1 MSIWIRISEALAAL
15 ASGEGLAAV
24 FDRLLNAPNAERSV
38 GFTIG
43 VIALSAK
50 MAKADGQVTRDEVA
64 TFRQIFQIDPTEVI
78 DGVIIWWRDG
88 DGDLIDELMDALT
101 FLSET
106 GPIWVMTPKMGR
118 ANYVEASEI
127 QDAAPTAGL
136 SVTSSIAVATDWTAT
151 RLVARKAGKR

>member
-1 MSIWIRISEALAAL
+1 MRMGFAKGEQILEIGYAA
-15 ASGEGLAAV
+15 
-24 FDRLLNAPNAERSV
+24 DCDDLLRAKIK
-38 GFTIG
+38 GFTETEFI
-43 VIALSAK
+43 
-50 MAKADGQVTRDEVA
+50 
-64 TFRQIFQIDPTEVI
+64 QIDPTEVI

-118 ANYVEASEI
+118 PNYVEASEI
-127 QDAAPTAGL
+127 QDAAPIAGL
-136 SVTSSIAVATDWTAT
+136 SVTSTIAVATDWTAT

>member
-1 MSIWIRISEALAAL
+1 MRMGFAKGDQILEIGYAADCDDSL
-15 ASGEGLAAV
+15 RAKIK
-24 FDRLLNAPNAERSV
+24 
-38 GFTIG
+38 GFTETEFI
-43 VIALSAK
+43 
-50 MAKADGQVTRDEVA
+50 
-64 TFRQIFQIDPTEVI
+64 QIDPTEVI

-118 ANYVEASEI
+118 PNYVEASEI
-127 QDAAPTAGL
+127 QDAAPITGL
-136 SVTSSIAVATDWTAT
+136 SVTSTIAVAADWTAT

>member
-1 MSIWIRISEALAAL
+1 MRM
-15 ASGEGLAAV
+15 
-24 FDRLLNAPNAERSV
+24 
-38 GFTIG
+38 GFTKGDLILEIG
-43 VIALSAK
+43 YAADCDDSLRAK
-50 MAKADGQVTRDEVA
+50 IKGITNTEFIQV
-64 TFRQIFQIDPTEVI
+64 DPTEVI
-78 DGVIIWWRDG
+78 DGVLLWWRDG

-127 QDAAPTAGL
+127 QDAAPIAGL
-136 SVTSSIAVATDWTAT
+136 SVTSTIAVATDWTAT

>member
-1 MSIWIRISEALAAL
+1 MRMGFAKGDQILEIGYAADCDDSL
-15 ASGEGLAAV
+15 RAKIK
-24 FDRLLNAPNAERSV
+24 
-38 GFTIG
+38 GFTETEFI
-43 VIALSAK
+43 
-50 MAKADGQVTRDEVA
+50 
-64 TFRQIFQIDPTEVI
+64 QIDPTEVI

-118 ANYVEASEI
+118 PNYVEASEI

>member
-1 MSIWIRISEALAAL
+1 LR
-15 ASGEGLAAV
+15 
-24 FDRLLNAPNAERSV
+24 
-38 GFTIG
+38 
-43 VIALSAK
+43 AK
-50 MAKADGQVTRDEVA
+50 IKAITETEFIQS
-64 TFRQIFQIDPTEVI
+64 DPTEVI

-118 ANYVEASEI
+118 PNYVEASEI
-127 QDAAPTAGL
+127 QDAAPIAGL
-136 SVTSSIAVATDWTAT
+136 SVTSSIAIAADWTTT